1 MGFLSSIFGGKQ
13 EEAKETP
20 ITSYADFWN
29 WFGQHAPRFAEV
41 IKSNGNIEKHVFDVI
56 RPKLHQLDD
65 NIFYLVGLDGDT
77 VELVLTVDGKFKS
90 IAAVEELVAAAPAI
104 PGWKF
109 TALKPAMGSGV
120 GIGINGFEFNS
131 SKLHFYAN
139 EHANYPDEIDITIV
153 HDDYRDEEGKAMAQ
167 GVYLYLDNYLG
178 ELQFVSTIDNMRITG
193 RDGATNE
200 LIPIDKLEEYL
211 VWREKEFVEKYEGTR
226 RNTADDQY
234 SMMQGTLENEMPLIA
249 TINADIL
256 KWDRKAS
263 HPWILTVTISYKG
276 NAQGMPDDATLDMME
291 AIQNAIE
298 AELKDAD
305 GYINIGRQ
313 TADGAR
319 ELYFACKDFRT
330 PSKVLRSI
338 EKQYAGKADISFDV
352 YKDKYWQSFERFG
365 V

>member
-1 MGFLSSIFGGKQ
+1 MGLFSNIFGGKQ
-13 EEAKETP
+13 EEEKP

-29 WFGQHAPRFAEV
+29 WFGQQAQGFAEV
-41 IKSNGNIEKHVFDVI
+41 IKANGNIEKKVFDVI

-65 NIFYLVGLDGDT
+65 NIFYLVGLSEGV

-120 GIGINGFEFNS
+120 GIGISGFEFNS

-139 EHANYPDEIDITIV
+139 EHADYPDEIDITIV

-178 ELQFVSTIDNMRITG
+178 ELQFVSTIDNMRVTG
-193 RDGATNE
+193 KEGAEKE
-200 LIPIDKLEEYL
+200 LISIDKLEEYL
-211 VWREKEFVEKYEGTR
+211 GWREKEFVEKYEGTR
-226 RNTADDQY
+226 RNTEDDQY
-234 SMMQGTLENEMPLIA
+234 SLMEGRLENGNPLVA
-249 TINADIL
+249 TVNADVL
-256 KWDRKAS
+256 KWERKAS
-263 HPWILTVTISYKG
+263 HPWIMTVIISYKG
-276 NAQGMPDDATLDMME
+276 NAQGMPDEATLAMME
-291 AIQNAIE
+291 EIQNAIQ
-298 AELKDAD
+298 AELQDAD

-319 ELYFACKDFRT
+319 ELYYACKDFRK

-338 EKQYAGKADISFDV
+338 EKQYAGRADISFDI

-365 V
+365 GV

>member
-1 MGFLSSIFGGKQ
+1 MGLFSNIFGGKQ
-13 EEAKETP
+13 EEEKP
-20 ITSYADFWN
+20 ITSYPDFWN
-29 WFGQHAPRFAEV
+29 WFGQQAQGFAEV
-41 IKSNGNIEKHVFDVI
+41 IKANGNIEKKVFDVI

-65 NIFYLVGLDGDT
+65 NIFYLVGLSEGV

-90 IAAVEELVAAAPAI
+90 IATVEELVAAAPAV

-120 GIGINGFEFNS
+120 GIGISGFEFNS
-131 SKLHFYAN
+131 STIHFHAN
-139 EHANYPDEIDITIV
+139 ENPGYPDEIDITVV
-153 HDDYRDEEGKAMAQ
+153 HDDYRDDEAKAMAQ

-193 RDGATNE
+193 RENATNE

-226 RNTADDQY
+226 RKTEDDKY
-234 SMMQGTLENEMPLIA
+234 SVLEAQLEDGRPLVA
-249 TINADIL
+249 TINTEVL

-276 NAQGMPDDATLDMME
+276 NAQGMPDDAALDMME
-291 AIQNAIE
+291 EIQNAIQ

-338 EKQYAGKADISFDV
+338 EKQYAGKADISFDI

-365 V
+365 RV